1 MIHWG
6 FLILAI
12 ILAFIAGAAAGY
24 AFLYQMAKVASQVM
38 GVIEEVSHEHP

>member
-6 FLILAI
+6 FLILA
-12 ILAFIAGAAAGY
+12 FIAGFATGY

-38 GVIEEVSHEHP
+38 GAIEEGVKRATL